1 MDKRTNRRFIPVLRF
16 LVAVQWE
23 AKGGEIQMNRKQ
35 SIELG
40 VWFAILLA
48 ITIASHPVVAQNLPP
63 NAALATAAWNA
74 FNKGD
79 WSTAIHKADACITQ
93 FQDQADDQQAELEK
107 KHAIVPS
114 GTVSKQAGDEI
125 VKRGPLNDVAT
136 VLWIKGQSLEKLGKT
151 EDAKQAYHAAAK
163 YTYARCYDAS
173 WDGFWSPSENAL
185 RRLRH
190 L

>member
-1 MDKRTNRRFIPVLRF
+1 VLRF

-23 AKGGEIQMNRKQ
+23 AKGGEIQMNRKR
-35 SIELG
+35 SIAITLG
-40 VWFAILLA
+40 VMFAIPLA
-48 ITIASHPVVAQNLPP
+48 IIAASCPVVGQNLPP
-63 NAALATAAWNA
+63 NAALTTEAWNA

-79 WSTAIHKADACITQ
+79 WSAAIHKADACISQ
-93 FQDQADDQQAELEK
+93 FQDQADDQQAELER
-107 KHAIVPS
+107 KHATVPS

-125 VKRGPLNDVAT
+125 LKRGPLNDVAT
-136 VLWIKGQSLEKLGKT
+136 ALWIKGQSLEKLGKI
-151 EDAKQAYHAAAK
+151 EDAKQVYHTAAK
-163 YTYARCYDAS
+163 YTYARCYDTS